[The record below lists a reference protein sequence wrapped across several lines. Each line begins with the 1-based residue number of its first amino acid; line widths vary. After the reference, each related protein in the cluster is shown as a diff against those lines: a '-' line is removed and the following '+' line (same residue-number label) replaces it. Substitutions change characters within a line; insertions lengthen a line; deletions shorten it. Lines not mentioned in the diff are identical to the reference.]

1 MLKERLYCKRKW
13 NAIPPWSNENLLYS
27 NSDQLLLQTGYPF
40 HMVSIFK
47 SSPTPLTYISDFF
60 LSHFFPFIYL
70 HHYLRITFKIEYTS
84 RNLSW
89 GNTIYW
95 RIFKERKLKTKKQ
108 TPTISKIH
116 CNTATFQPSF
126 FSSKLISLPPPY
138 FTKRSNQRSS
148 TFFHYQIYQPTCI
161 CFFLLSSH
169 RLSGPGSQPKLT
181 PFSCTY

>member
-1 MLKERLYCKRKW
+1 MECYTTLEQRESSLLKLRPTTSTNWVPLPYGFYIQKFSYTSYLHLRF
-13 NAIPPWSNENLLYS
+13 L
-27 NSDQLLLQTGYPF
+27 PF
-40 HMVSIFK
+40 
-47 SSPTPLTYISDFF
+47 T
-60 LSHFFPFIYL
+60 FFPFIYL